1 MRMKQIIVQTIVL
14 GISLGAANSSIAAEA
29 NSMLQ
34 LTPVQT
40 THNPMI
46 PYQKNAIEHEY
57 DPNHFFQNK
66 SPLQEQAFQGVA
78 DQTMPMTPEQII
90 RLKKMVDETKR
101 AAAVPATT
109 PPKPALSTSLVS
121 LAPGAVPPVIRLQQ
135 GFVTSVVFVDS
146 TGANWPIESYDVG
159 DPQAFNIQWDG
170 NGNMLMVQAMKM
182 YAFGNLAVKLQGLST
197 PVMVTLIPGQ
207 NEVDYRADLRIQ
219 QPGPLAKES
228 AMAEPHQAADSALL
242 GVLDSVPPDGSQSVT
257 VSGGNA
263 DAWIYNNQLFLRT
276 RLTLLSPSW
285 NAVMSSPDGTNA
297 YELDKTSTILV
308 SQNGTPVQLKI
319 EGL

>member
-1 MRMKQIIVQTIVL
+1 MNRFFFSALAIGFIL
-14 GISLGAANSSIAAEA
+14 LSSSFSIADEVT
-29 NSMLQ
+29 SVLQ

-40 THNPMI
+40 IHNPMI
-46 PYQKNAIEHEY
+46 PYQKNAVEHEY

-66 SPLQEQAFQGVA
+66 SPQQEQAFQGVA
-78 DQTMPMTPEQII
+78 NQTMPMTPEQII

-146 TGANWPIESYDVG
+146 TGASWPIESYDVG
-159 DPQAFNIQWDG
+159 DPQAFNIQWEG
-170 NGNMLMVQAMKM
+170 SGNMLMVQAMKM

-219 QPGPLAKES
+219 QPGPLAQAS
-228 AMAEPHQAADSALL
+228 AIAAPHQAADSALL
-242 GVLDSVPPDGSQSVT
+242 GILDSIPPDGSQSME

-263 DAWIYNNQLFLRT
+263 EAWVYNNQLFLRT